1 MIEADDKLVD
11 GITFRNVLILTTCVR
26 KDDDKF
32 YAQLYLEEA
41 LIGIKNNLID
51 FNIDMYLTIDSVID
65 DKIWLELVGIILL

>member
-32 YAQLYLEEA
+32 YAQLYVEEA
-41 LIGIKNNLID
+41 LYD
-51 FNIDMYLTIDSVID
+51 
-65 DKIWLELVGIILL
+65 